1 MKSTYRCY
9 FSRVLFAFLVALSM
23 SYVWAA
29 DYESLITQARKQLEG
44 AQFSAALNTANDS
57 VRANPSDYRGH
68 YYVAMAQMS
77 LGQISEAEAAVA
89 RSLKLAPPNAKA
101 GVERLASAIRSS
113 KKAPDQSTTSET
125 FLKCSGTKTTRV
137 TSLGKLTEPIAATYK
152 IGNNSISEWDESKIK
167 WRGNMCE
174 KVRDKGIRYTYNTC
188 DLNENFYSWRMSWET
203 DEKGYLSKRSDGIKI
218 NRKTAEWASFWTV
231 TDIEPEKGETVLL
244 VQSEGTCQVTPDPSK
259 VDRGP
264 NKF

>member
-125 FLKCSGTKTTRV
+125 FLKCSGTRTIDKRTGPH
-137 TSLGKLTEPIAATYK
+137 SATYK
-152 IGNNSISEWDESKIK
+152 IGNNSISRWDERNIK
-167 WRGNMCE
+167 WGQNLCE
-174 KVRDKGIRYTYNTC
+174 KVRDKDIKYEYNTC
-188 DLNENFYSWRMSWET
+188 DLNENFYSWRMSSET
-203 DEKGYLSKRSDGIKI
+203 DLQQFLSEDTVEIKI
-218 NRKTAEWASFWTV
+218 NRKTAEWSRESTIRY
-231 TDIEPEKGETVLL
+231 IEPGKKDRVMSSDTR
-244 VQSEGTCQVTPDPSK
+244 GTCQITPDPSK